1 MKKRILSMLLVLVL
15 ALALFPTAAF
25 AASSEEEALGEIN
38 IFDGGTELSYLSI
51 NGRVRDLIYTY
62 YNYTDSNGR
71 TQEIPAYCVNPNTK
85 GVPQTV
91 AVGESIKYLAEEK
104 TSDPKVLGIVANGYP
119 TRGLRELKLNDKY
132 EPTTQPRWL
141 CGPTF

>member
-62 YNYTDSNGR
+62 YNYTDSGGR
-71 TQEIPAYCVNPNTK
+71 RIHQVSGRGEDFR
-85 GVPQTV
+85 PQSP
-91 AVGESIKYLAEEK
+91 GH
-104 TSDPKVLGIVANGYP
+104 
-119 TRGLRELKLNDKY
+119 RR
-132 EPTTQPRWL
+132 
-141 CGPTF
+141 